1 MSTALTRTDG
11 QTVSETLLVGL
22 RSQFILALCCMS
34 VCVCVCVRA
43 VVHCE
48 CMSRILCT
56 FTLSIVL
63 LIGERVAQHEFCLN
77 LLMWC
82 GCVGVCVCV
91 F

>member
-1 MSTALTRTDG
+1 MSTALTRADG

-22 RSQFILALCCMS
+22 RSQFILAICSMS
-34 VCVCVCVRA
+34 VFVCVCVGVR
-43 VVHCE
+43 VHCE
-48 CMSRILCT
+48 CTSCILCT
-56 FTLSIVL
+56 FILSIVL

-82 GCVGVCVCV
+82 GCVGVCICV